1 MKTSVIANI
10 KRYLSI
16 YHGLFK
22 ASLTADLQFRTNFTV
37 RILGDI
43 LWYVAN
49 IFVFEVLFLQTSNL
63 KGWTIQDMRVFLGV
77 LFVVDALW
85 MIFFSENLDQLS
97 DKIRKGD
104 LDLLLSKPVNSQF
117 MISCQKVSSA
127 YVGNLL
133 LALFWLWLAL
143 EHYPSD
149 LNAWAVASLVISIP
163 LGLLL
168 IYAIRFFFAASALFI
183 TRAENLNYLWF
194 QLYRL
199 GMRPESLYPDWLKV
213 TTTTIF
219 PVAFIASIPTQIA
232 IQMRSPSIL
241 VWAAVLSVLFLWL
254 TTRFWKRG
262 LRAYSS
268 ASS

>member
-1 MKTSVIANI
+1 MLQSLR
-10 KRYLSI
+10 RYCSI
-16 YHGLFK
+16 YAGLFR
-22 ASLTADLQFRTNFTV
+22 ASLSADLQFRTNFTI
-37 RILGDI
+37 RIVTDI

-49 IFVFEVLFLQTSNL
+49 ILVFEVLFLQMSDL
-63 KGWTIQDMRVFLGV
+63 KGWSIQEMRVFLGV
-77 LFVVDALW
+77 LFVVDAFW

-104 LDLLLSKPVNSQF
+104 LDLLLAKPVQSQF
-117 MISCQKVSSA
+117 MMSCQKVSSA
-127 YVGNLL
+127 YIGNLL
-133 LALFWLWLAL
+133 LAFFWLWLSLA
-143 EHYPSD
+143 HYPAD
-149 LNAWAVASLVISIP
+149 LNPWAVGSLAFSIP

-168 IYAIRFFFAASALFI
+168 IYSVRFFFAASALYI

-219 PVAFIASIPTQIA
+219 PVAFIASVPTQVA
-232 IQMRSPSIL
+232 IQMTSPAIL
-241 VWAAVLSVLFLWL
+241 LWAAVLSILFLWF
-254 TTRFWKRG
+254 TTLFWRRG

>member
-1 MKTSVIANI
+1 MMNAFFQNL

-16 YHGLFK
+16 YFGLFS
-22 ASLTADLQFRTNFTV
+22 ASLTADLQFRTNFTI
-37 RILGDI
+37 RIFSDI

-49 IFVFEVLFLQTSNL
+49 IFVFEILFLQMSNL
-63 KGWTIQDMRVFLGV
+63 RGWTIQDMRVFLGV

-104 LDLLLSKPVNSQF
+104 LDLLLSKPVHSQF
-117 MISCQKVSSA
+117 MMSCQKVSSA
-127 YVGNLL
+127 YIGNLL
-133 LALFWLWLAL
+133 LAFFWLCISLV
-143 EHYPSD
+143 HYPGD
-149 LNAWAVASLVISIP
+149 LNPWALSSLIFSIP

-168 IYAIRFFFAASALFI
+168 IYAVRFFFAASALYF

-199 GMRPESLYPDWLKV
+199 GMRPESLYPDWLKI
-213 TTTTIF
+213 TTTTVF
-219 PVAFIASIPTQIA
+219 PVAFIASIPTQVA
-232 IQMRSPSIL
+232 IEMTSPSIL
-241 VWAAVLSVLFLWL
+241 LWAAVLSILFLWL
-254 TTRFWKRG
+254 TTQFWRRG